1 VRQWAQRG
9 NDIVYGRT
17 IQGDSALLQRH
28 ANMLQTSPGE
38 LLSDV
43 EWGRDLDSLLGS
55 VTPDTRGLAAVS
67 RAQHLKDPETQDADV
82 EIVIAG
88 GKLTYAVAITNTEG
102 NTVVYE
108 EVIDDPG

>member
-1 VRQWAQRG
+1 MKQWATQG
-9 NDIVYGRT
+9 NDIVYGRQVSGST
-17 IQGDSALLQRH
+17 ALLQRH
-28 ANMLQTSPGE
+28 EHMLKTSPGE

-102 NTVVYE
+102 NAVVYE